1 MDELTSSQI
10 FPNYIIIL
18 ITTYLLKN
26 MNSYMTLIIH
36 NYSQLLTY
44 IRFHVHVLKF
54 YVWFIR
60 SFICHNFLTISLCIY
75 VAFDNKSLK
84 F

>member
-1 MDELTSSQI
+1 MDELTSSQN

-54 YVWFIR
+54 YV
-60 SFICHNFLTISLCIY
+60 
-75 VAFDNKSLK
+75 
-84 F
+84 